1 MLGTPA
7 GCLLNRAFAAR
18 KTPAKRCGYNKN
30 ETVCGIY
37 IAPLSGVNRDLV
49 NSRARSKISLPAPQQ
64 GVMLRAAARLER
76 RLLNKCYFAV
86 RSLACGR
93 RVKSRGWSGAGDAG
107 NIEQTVVF
115 TQDGDR
121 LAGLFTGLHQSGT
134 VEGTLDG
141 TAIKFSVKG
150 GGVFIKYTGDVTA
163 DTMRGTL
170 ISQGKNGSWTARRT
184 KPE

>member
-1 MLGTPA
+1 MRNR
-7 GCLLNRAFAAR
+7 NRAVRLFSALIVLGFLATAAAIAVAE
-18 KTPAKRCGYNKN
+18 KTPAKVAGTWK
-30 ETVCGIY
+30 V
-37 IAPLSGVNRDLV
+37 
-49 NSRARSKISLPAPQQ
+49 
-64 GVMLRAAARLER
+64 
-76 RLLNKCYFAV
+76 
-86 RSLACGR
+86 
-93 RVKSRGWSGAGDAG
+93 SGAGDAG

>member
-1 MLGTPA
+1 MRNR
-7 GCLLNRAFAAR
+7 NRAIKLLSALIVLGFLATAAVVVAE
-18 KTPAKRCGYNKN
+18 KTPAKVAGTWK
-30 ETVCGIY
+30 V
-37 IAPLSGVNRDLV
+37 
-49 NSRARSKISLPAPQQ
+49 
-64 GVMLRAAARLER
+64 
-76 RLLNKCYFAV
+76 
-86 RSLACGR
+86 
-93 RVKSRGWSGAGDAG
+93 SGAGDAG